1 MSLNSLTQP
10 VLWQRYSKKLSAKIA
25 HLHNGGS
32 FSLEDASSRS
42 MHLSVGESRHDIYFI
57 RFYWLVDTEDGIIVD
72 SKYHLFGPSALIG
85 AAEIACE
92 LLVGKNYDEAQ
103 KITADQ
109 IDQQVRDRKEIPA
122 FPEETFYILNL
133 VLCAIDE
140 ASEACHG
147 IPLAPSYVPVPYFE
161 SQDEMIEETIKDWD
175 SLSKEQKLLLIEK
188 VITQEI
194 RPTLELDAGGID
206 VIDLSQDSELR
217 IAYSG
222 ACATCFSA
230 TGSTL
235 FYIQNILQRK
245 LHPSITVIPE
255 F

>member
-1 MSLNSLTQP
+1 MSLDSMTRSC
-10 VLWQRYSKKLSAKIA
+10 LWQRYSKKLSAKIT
-25 HLHNGGS
+25 HFHNGGS
-32 FSLEDASSRS
+32 FSPEDAASRC
-42 MHLSVGESRHDIYFI
+42 MHLSIGEGRHDIHFI
-57 RFYWLVDTEDGIIVD
+57 RLYWLVDKDDGIIVD
-72 SKYHLFGPSALIG
+72 AKYHLFGPSALIG

-140 ASEACHG
+140 AAETCQG
-147 IPLAPSYVPVPYFE
+147 LPLASSYVPTPYFRE
-161 SQDEMIEETIKDWD
+161 LGDVLEETIKDWD
-175 SLSKEQKLLLIEK
+175 SLSKKQKLFLIEE

-206 VIDLSQDSELR
+206 VLDLSEDSELR
-217 IAYSG
+217 VAYSG

-235 FYIQNILQRK
+235 SYIQNILQRK